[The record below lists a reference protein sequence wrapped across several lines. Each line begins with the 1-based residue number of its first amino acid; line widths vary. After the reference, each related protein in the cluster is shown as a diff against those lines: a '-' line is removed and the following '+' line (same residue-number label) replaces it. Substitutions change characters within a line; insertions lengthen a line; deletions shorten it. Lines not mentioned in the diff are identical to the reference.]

1 MINKLKKLNPDL
13 PFYSVTD
20 KEFSSFGRVLN
31 NLSTDGFL
39 GEAEKLDYPK
49 SGSTYLP
56 SVQNLESVAEAK
68 KIINEIYGEMPTQIG
83 CCYGYNSLMNATEW
97 HTSSEV
103 NIAVTDLVLILG
115 HIWDLEDH
123 KIDSSAFKAFFVPKG
138 TAIEVYATTLHFCPC
153 QVSDDG
159 FNCIVCL
166 PKETNTPLEGKPND
180 PLLFRK
186 NKWIIAHNENKA
198 LIDRGVVAGI
208 SGVNFKV
215 NY

>member
-20 KEFSSFGRVLN
+20 EEFSSFGRVLN

-39 GEAEKLDYPK
+39 YEAEKLDYPK
-49 SGSTYLP
+49 DGSTYLP

-68 KIINEIYGEMPTQIG
+68 KIINEIYGELPTQIG

-115 HIWDLEDH
+115 HLWDIENK
-123 KIDSSAFKAFFVPKG
+123 KIDSSCFKAFFVPKG

-166 PKETNTPLEGKPND
+166 PKGTNTPLEGKPND

>member
-1 MINKLKKLNPDL
+1 MINKLKKLNPNL
-13 PFYSVTD
+13 PFYKVTD
-20 KEFSSFGRVLN
+20 KEFCHFGRVLN

-39 GEAEKLDYPK
+39 YEAEKLDYPQ

-56 SVQNLESVAEAK
+56 SVKALESVAEAK
-68 KIINEIYGEMPTQIG
+68 KIVNEIYGEMPTQIG

-123 KIDSSAFKAFFVPKG
+123 KIDSSTFKAFFVPKG

-159 FNCIVCL
+159 FNCIVVL
-166 PKETNTPLEGKPND
+166 PKGTNTPLDETPND

-186 NKWIIAHNENKA
+186 NKWIIAHNENKG
-198 LIDRGVVAGI
+198 LIDRGVIAGI